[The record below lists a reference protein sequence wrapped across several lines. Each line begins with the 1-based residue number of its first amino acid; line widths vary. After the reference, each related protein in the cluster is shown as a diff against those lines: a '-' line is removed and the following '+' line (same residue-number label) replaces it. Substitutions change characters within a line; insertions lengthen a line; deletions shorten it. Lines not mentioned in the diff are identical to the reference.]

1 MSCIWRRA
9 CATKTINFNTTRR
22 LIAQKRTHTGQ
33 QGRKRT
39 HLILGTQHDGLGDRA
54 ERLHQLNQ
62 VGLRR
67 TDDKE
72 KHRLSARAVKKRN
85 LSFRKT
91 RIAPAGTEPRKTK
104 VRNLSPLSHLGDLV
118 ADVPDVDHLGRL
130 RHPPELE
137 TTPSDHY

>member
-1 MSCIWRRA
+1 VNVLHLEKSLRHQNIQFQHHA
-9 CATKTINFNTTRR
+9 R

-72 KHRLSARAVKKRN
+72 KHRLSAWALKTK
-85 LSFRKT
+85 SFIQENKNRP
-91 RIAPAGTEPRKTK
+91 RHTEPKKTK

-118 ADVPDVDHLGRL
+118 ADVPDVDHLGHL